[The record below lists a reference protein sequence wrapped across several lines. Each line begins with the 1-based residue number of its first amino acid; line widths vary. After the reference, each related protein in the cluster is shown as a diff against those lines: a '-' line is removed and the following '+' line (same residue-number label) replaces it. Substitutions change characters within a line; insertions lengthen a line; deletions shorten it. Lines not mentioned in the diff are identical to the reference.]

1 MQELKAPKP
10 RKVDQAKGA
19 AAGMADA
26 MADAAGVDAAVNGAR
41 QRLLEADQPKPS
53 LPQVSPGAAPQH
65 KLSGEFIQH
74 SSGARVPREF
84 YDLSPD
90 AQKRFLASLEQKQ
103 EEAAAESR
111 FDNVALR
118 VLDEIDKLRGQVK
131 GLESSLLAAV
141 GVIEQQKQ
149 QLEAIDTSLKVE
161 KSAALAEQ
169 QALLGDAVVNAAAVE
184 ASLRNQTTQSQSE
197 LERQRDDHRARMEA
211 TERVLSD
218 HEGRIKANATL
229 MTERGNA
236 VVDQV
241 AAAEGRQVRLGVTL
255 TEMEGRTD
263 ALGTPITRGEVEQFT
278 RDAIERELSGQ
289 VTDERIKRVVAQNFT
304 VAAPSSSV
312 DAMNPKPVEMVANVA
327 NERTEREVQAAIN
340 RSRR

>member
-1 MQELKAPKP
+1 MEELKAPKP
-10 RKVDQAKGA
+10 RKIDQAKAAEDRAYERSYNRARKDAAQAKGA

-26 MADAAGVDAAVNGAR
+26 MADAAGIDAAVNGAR
-41 QRLLEADQPKPS
+41 QRLLQADQPKPS
-53 LPQVSPGAAPQH
+53 LPQVPPGAAPGG
-65 KLSGEFIQH
+65 KPEPRLSGEFIQH
-74 SSGARVPREF
+74 SSGTRVPCEF

-111 FDNVALR
+111 FDQVALR
-118 VLDEIDKLRGQVK
+118 VLDEMDKLRGQVK

-241 AAAEGRQVRLGVTL
+241 AAAEGR
-255 TEMEGRTD
+255 
-263 ALGTPITRGEVEQFT
+263 
-278 RDAIERELSGQ
+278 
-289 VTDERIKRVVAQNFT
+289 
-304 VAAPSSSV
+304 
-312 DAMNPKPVEMVANVA
+312 
-327 NERTEREVQAAIN
+327 
-340 RSRR
+340 

>member
-1 MQELKAPKP
+1 MTEELKTRPQ
-10 RKVDQAKGA
+10 RNTDR
-19 AAGMADA
+19 ME
-26 MADAAGVDAAVNGAR
+26 AAVSGAR

-53 LPQVSPGAAPQH
+53 LPQVPTTTTAEP

-103 EEAAAESR
+103 EKAAAESR
-111 FDNVALR
+111 FDQVALR
-118 VLDEIDKLRGQVK
+118 MLDEMDKLRGQVK

-169 QALLGDAVVNAAAVE
+169 QALLADAVVNAAAVE

-236 VVDQV
+236 VVNQV
-241 AAAEGRQVRLGVTL
+241 AAEEGRQVRLGVTL

-289 VTDERIKRVVAQNFT
+289 VTDQRIEQVVRENFIP
-304 VAAPSSSV
+304 AAPSTSIEALNLP
-312 DAMNPKPVEMVANVA
+312 DPQFAPVPGAGGN
-327 NERTEREVQAAIN
+327 
-340 RSRR
+340 